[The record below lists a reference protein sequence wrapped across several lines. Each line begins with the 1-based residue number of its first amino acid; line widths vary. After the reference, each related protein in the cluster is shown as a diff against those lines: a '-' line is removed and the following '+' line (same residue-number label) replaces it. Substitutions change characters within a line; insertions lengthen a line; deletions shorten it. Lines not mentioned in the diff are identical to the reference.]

1 MIPTDVAIV
10 RTGTANLASV
20 LAALGRLG
28 AIPRVVE
35 DAETVRTARRVVLPG
50 VGHFGAAMQQ
60 LQAGGLADALRER
73 LAAGAPLLAICLGLQ
88 LLAQGSDES
97 PGTPGLGA
105 IAGVA
110 THLPDT
116 VRVPQLGWNLVVPD
130 QQGGIVQEG
139 HAYYANSYA
148 LRETPEGWAAARTV
162 HGTPFLAAIARG
174 PQLACQFHPEL
185 SGRWGAAL
193 LERWWA
199 AC

>member
-28 AIPRVVE
+28 AMPRVVE

-50 VGHFGAAMQQ
+50 VGHFGAAMHQ

-88 LLAQGSDES
+88 LLAEGSDES
-97 PGTPGLGA
+97 PDTRGLGVVP
-105 IAGVA
+105 GRA
-110 THLPDT
+110 TRLPSG
-116 VRVPQLGWNLVVPD
+116 VRVPQLGWNRVTPEQRDGLLQD
-130 QQGGIVQEG
+130 G

-148 LRETPEGWAAARTV
+148 LREAPTGWQAASTT
-162 HGTPFLAAIARG
+162 HGDRFVAAIARG

-185 SGRWGAAL
+185 SGRWGAGL